1 MTQPAQPPVL
11 AIQVGNTRIKM
22 AVFRGEDPDEV
33 VFIAKEDLA
42 GAVEAA
48 LRLYEAIGA
57 EPDSSVVIASVNK
70 PVSDALVGAL
80 RDQLSCD
87 IYAVPEDMPAPIGTC
102 LDAGAR
108 PGIDRLLNAAA
119 AYAKLRQ
126 ACIVIDAGTCITV
139 DFIDGEGVF
148 HGGAIAPGV
157 RMQLKALHEHTAALP
172 SVDFAAP
179 EGLAWGSNTREAML
193 RGVYHGA
200 RGLVWRLIEKYAE
213 QYGGFPLVIA
223 TGGDSAA
230 LFSDDELVNQIV
242 PDLVLRGVA
251 LAAKAALE
259 PGEGD
264 DGTGEDGPVGG
275 MRTFEERSAAERT
288 GAAGFSLLPQQ
299 VEPKQTRRGTAGLGD
314 GLGDGDGDG
323 DVDGDGKGNGKG
335 NGKGRGHGH
344 AHGHR
349 CHADDCGCHHA

>member
-1 MTQPAQPPVL
+1 MTESTQPPVL
-11 AIQVGNTRIKM
+11 AIQVGNSRIKL

-33 VFIAKEDLA
+33 VFIAKDDTA

-48 LRLYEAIGA
+48 TRLYETIGA
-57 EPDSSVVIASVNK
+57 EVDSSVVIASVNK

-87 IYAVPEDMPAPIGTC
+87 IYMVPDDMPAPIGTC

-119 AYAKLRQ
+119 AYAKLKQ
-126 ACIVIDAGTCITV
+126 ACIVIDAGTCVTV
-139 DFIDGEGVF
+139 DFVDGEGVF

-157 RMQLKALHEHTAALP
+157 RMQLKALHEQTAALP
-172 SVDFAAP
+172 AIDFAVP
-179 EGLAWGSNTREAML
+179 EGTAWGSNTREAML
-193 RGVYHGA
+193 RGVYHGI

-230 LFSDDELVNQIV
+230 LFSDDELINQIV

-259 PGEGD
+259 PEQ
-264 DGTGEDGPVGG
+264 ESAP
-275 MRTFEERSAAERT
+275 EERSALERT
-288 GAAGFSLLPQQ
+288 GGAGFSLLPQQ
-299 VEPKQTRRGTAGLGD
+299 VEPKKARRGMAELGD
-314 GLGDGDGDG
+314 D
-323 DVDGDGKGNGKG
+323 
-335 NGKGRGHGH
+335 GHGH
-344 AHGHR
+344 AHKHDHH
-349 CHADDCGCHHA
+349 CHDDDCGCGHD

>member
-1 MTQPAQPPVL
+1 MPQPAQPPVL

-22 AVFRGEDPDEV
+22 AVFRSEDPEEV
-33 VFIAKEDLA
+33 VFIAKDDLA
-42 GAVEAA
+42 GAIEAA
-48 LRLYEAIGA
+48 GRLYESIGA
-57 EPDSSVVIASVNK
+57 EADASVVIASVNK

-108 PGIDRLLNAAA
+108 PGVDRLLNAAA

-157 RMQLKALHEHTAALP
+157 RMQLKAMHEHTAALP
-172 SVDFAAP
+172 AIDFASP

-223 TGGDSAA
+223 TGGDAAA

-259 PGEGD
+259 PGDGD
-264 DGTGEDGPVGG
+264 DGDGDDGDGLGAGG
-275 MRTFEERSAAERT
+275 MRTFREGSAAERT

-299 VEPKQTRRGTAGLGD
+299 VEPKQARRGVAGLGD
-314 GLGDGDGDG
+314 GTT
-323 DVDGDGKGNGKG
+323 GNGG
-335 NGKGRGHGH
+335 AEDGQGHHHDHGH
-344 AHGHR
+344 DHGRDHGHGHR
-349 CHADDCGCHHA
+349 CNDDDCGCHHD